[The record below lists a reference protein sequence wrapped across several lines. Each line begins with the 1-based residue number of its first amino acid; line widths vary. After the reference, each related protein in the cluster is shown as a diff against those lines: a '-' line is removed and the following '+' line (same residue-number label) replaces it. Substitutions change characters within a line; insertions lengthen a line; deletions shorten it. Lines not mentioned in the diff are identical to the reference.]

1 MNSLSVVC
9 NAPNDTDK
17 DLESN
22 RAWFAPR
29 ACDMIAFVRAGADGP
44 DGRGAGL
51 AVADGGGGAA
61 ASGM

>member
-1 MNSLSVVC
+1 
-9 NAPNDTDK
+9 
-17 DLESN
+17 
-22 RAWFAPR
+22 
-29 ACDMIAFVRAGADGP
+29 MIAFVRAGADGA

>member
-1 MNSLSVVC
+1 
-9 NAPNDTDK
+9 
-17 DLESN
+17 
-22 RAWFAPR
+22 
-29 ACDMIAFVRAGADGP
+29 MIAFVRTGADGA